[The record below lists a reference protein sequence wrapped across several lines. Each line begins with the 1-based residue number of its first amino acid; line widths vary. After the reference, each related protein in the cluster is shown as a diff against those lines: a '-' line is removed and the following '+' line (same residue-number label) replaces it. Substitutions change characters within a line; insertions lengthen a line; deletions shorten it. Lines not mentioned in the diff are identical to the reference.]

1 MKKSETV
8 TVYTQVYN
16 TKQYLVQCIDSVLS
30 QTYSNLEYILVD
42 NGCTDGSSEILI
54 DFAQKDNRI
63 KLIRNEKN
71 QQGFWKNLIFQ
82 LATGAY
88 FTLIDS
94 DDWWEPDYLER
105 LLTIAKENNLDIV
118 CTGNIFH
125 FLSTGKQGLR
135 HIEKQLL
142 ITRSQFSTILPIYY
156 QFFRTSW
163 GKLVRMDIFQKVM
176 PEAVPTMVYGGDTAD
191 SFQLLR
197 HSNRIEIDT
206 SILYHYRAHPKSV
219 SHQYNPKRFET
230 DVYLYNDV
238 IDFLSSF
245 GPVSIRN
252 RNFLQSVYS
261 YAIIDTTE
269 VIENSN
275 LSPSDKLREYH
286 AIATHPLTLTA
297 YQQCKDESA
306 VKSKT
311 GLILKVL
318 KAGEALKEQNNTDLR
333 STMQKLLPQCGLV
346 ISAYNAEMFLK
357 DTKLL
362 QALFQDDSDVILQM
376 LLNYME
382 KNQGVKKY
390 AIPKMIQTIAV
401 KNPLLC
407 QIDDAVF
414 LRKYSGIYQM
424 VWRGEHFIALDE
436 MTGLLLKN
444 KVSRGQETFLQLYIS
459 LSAVLEQAPAFVFG
473 KLQLAQF
480 YLRQNRIQECRI
492 VVAELEEMGV
502 ENEQMDMLRPMSPT

>member
-1 MKKSETV
+1 M
-8 TVYTQVYN
+8 
-16 TKQYLVQCIDSVLS
+16 
-30 QTYSNLEYILVD
+30 
-42 NGCTDGSSEILI
+42 
-54 DFAQKDNRI
+54 
-63 KLIRNEKN
+63 
-71 QQGFWKNLIFQ
+71 
-82 LATGAY
+82 
-88 FTLIDS
+88 
-94 DDWWEPDYLER
+94 
-105 LLTIAKENNLDIV
+105 
-118 CTGNIFH
+118 
-125 FLSTGKQGLR
+125 
-135 HIEKQLL
+135 
-142 ITRSQFSTILPIYY
+142 
-156 QFFRTSW
+156 
-163 GKLVRMDIFQKVM
+163 
-176 PEAVPTMVYGGDTAD
+176 
-191 SFQLLR
+191 
-197 HSNRIEIDT
+197 
-206 SILYHYRAHPKSV
+206 
-219 SHQYNPKRFET
+219 
-230 DVYLYNDV
+230 
-238 IDFLSSF
+238 
-245 GPVSIRN
+245 
-252 RNFLQSVYS
+252 
-261 YAIIDTTE
+261 
-269 VIENSN
+269 
-275 LSPSDKLREYH
+275 
-286 AIATHPLTLTA
+286 
-297 YQQCKDESA
+297 
-306 VKSKT
+306 
-311 GLILKVL
+311 ILKVL

-480 YLRQNRIQECRI
+480 YLRQNRMQECRI